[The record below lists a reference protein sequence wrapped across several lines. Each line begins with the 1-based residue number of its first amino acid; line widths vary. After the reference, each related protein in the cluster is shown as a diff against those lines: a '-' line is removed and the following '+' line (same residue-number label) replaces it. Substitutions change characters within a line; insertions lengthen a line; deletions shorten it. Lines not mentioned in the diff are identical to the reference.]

1 MAAARIRFVPW
12 LRYSLNV
19 NEIRTDDTDQ
29 GPAPLGW
36 RLRLAAAAAYLGA
49 APLVWASPS
58 ARRHPWLARQAA
70 QAVAVWA
77 LLGLLLLITVGAA
90 AFLSYAVIF
99 HRDWFLAW
107 PLESYVLIALRRAAL
122 AWGVLALFGAAMAL
136 AGSRQT
142 LPGIGWLA
150 ARGTLIRAAAATQ
163 GALVVLLC
171 LLGALAWHAAALAP
185 ARAAEPQ
192 VFLLFDDVDRYP
204 RWLFTL
210 PFFRISATAENVW
223 GEQRVE
229 ARPLTRDALERA
241 LANGRFV
248 FLATHGGANGLIN
261 DGGWIRPEDVRDLPK
276 AQDLAF
282 VYLAGCDSGAL
293 AEQWRAALAP
303 AEVKT
308 YPRLT
313 ATLEHAWWMWTRG
326 PAIVRQL
333 AAQPPG

>member
-1 MAAARIRFVPW
+1 M
-12 LRYSLNV
+12 
-19 NEIRTDDTDQ
+19 NEIRSYTSD
-29 GPAPLGW
+29 PAAATVRWPV
-36 RLRLAAAAAYLGA
+36 RLAAAAGYLGLAPFVWA
-49 APLVWASPS
+49 APR
-58 ARRHPWLARQAA
+58 AREHPWLARQAA

-77 LLGLLLLITVGAA
+77 LLGLLVLITVGAA
-90 AFLSYAVIF
+90 AFLTYAVIF
-99 HRDWFLAW
+99 HRSWFLDW

-150 ARGTLIRAAAATQ
+150 ARRGLIRGAAAAQ
-163 GALVVLLC
+163 AMLVVLLC

-185 ARAAEPQ
+185 ARAAEPH

-210 PFFRISATAENVW
+210 PFFRISATAEHVW
-223 GEQRVE
+223 GAQRVE
-229 ARPLTRDALERA
+229 ARPLTREALERA
-241 LANGRFV
+241 LAHGHFV
-248 FLATHGGANGLIN
+248 FLATHGGVNGLIH
-261 DGGWIRPEDVRDLPK
+261 DGGWIRPEDVRDLPRSEH
-276 AQDLAF
+276 LRF

-293 AEQWRAALAP
+293 ADAWRAALAP

-313 ATLEHAWWMWTRG
+313 ATLEHAWWMWMRG
-326 PAIVRQL
+326 PDIVREL
-333 AAQPPG
+333 AGQSAG